1 MSFRE
6 LRRKKQLL
14 PEEETIEILK
24 RNTSGTLA
32 CSGDDDYPYAVPMS
46 YVYTNG
52 KIYFHC
58 AVTGHKLDAV
68 KRNSKVSF
76 CIVDKDDIVPEKITT
91 FYRSAIVFGRI
102 KIIEDPAQK
111 RNILETLAKKYS
123 PNNDEGIEK
132 EINTLFKVTCVLE
145 LNIDHMT
152 GKESLELVNSKKN

>member
-14 PEEETIEILK
+14 SEEETVEILK

-46 YVYTNG
+46 YVYADG

-58 AVTGHKLDAV
+58 AVTGHKLDAI

-76 CIVDKDDIVPEKITT
+76 CIIDKDDIVPEKITT
-91 FYRSAIVFGRI
+91 FYRSAIVFGKI
-102 KIIEDPAQK
+102 KIIEEPTQK

-123 PNNDEGIEK
+123 PNNDEGVEK
-132 EINTLFKVTCVLE
+132 EINTLFKVACVLE